1 MLLLSESKVLVSLEN
16 QYSQSQQKISIFGDS
31 AYPITNNIASYV
43 SYELATKEQKEHNK
57 RMKSVPAT
65 IEHNYALTKNLFK
78 YLSRIDKLNI
88 LHNSRVLKLYTIC
101 TFLKNCHIMLYCCK
115 RTSYFNLLI
124 DTRTLLEEYTRY
136 ETSLINNDNVQVPD
150 INPTPAINASII
162 EPTIVTIESNEN
174 TTIDNRQNLHRA
186 CKTSIAN
193 VIPIS
198 REYIPTNK
206 LSLPNIQLGL
216 AQSEIPNA
224 GLGV

>member
-1 MLLLSESKVLVSLEN
+1 
-16 QYSQSQQKISIFGDS
+16 
-31 AYPITNNIASYV
+31 
-43 SYELATKEQKEHNK
+43 
-57 RMKSVPAT
+57 
-65 IEHNYALTKNLFK
+65 
-78 YLSRIDKLNI
+78 
-88 LHNSRVLKLYTIC
+88 
-101 TFLKNCHIMLYCCK
+101 MLYCCE